1 MDTLGEQPNSFILLP
16 GLWDSALVLGGGFI
30 LCPLPLMAR
39 ICDPLEDCLRAPGI
53 TLHMD
58 THTEMGCMDPG
69 VYVSLE

>member
-1 MDTLGEQPNSFILLP
+1 MDTRGAQPNSFTLCC
-16 GLWDSALVLGGGFI
+16 LWDSALVLGGGFI
-30 LCPLPLMAR
+30 LWPLPLMAR

-58 THTEMGCMDPG
+58 THTEMWSMDPG